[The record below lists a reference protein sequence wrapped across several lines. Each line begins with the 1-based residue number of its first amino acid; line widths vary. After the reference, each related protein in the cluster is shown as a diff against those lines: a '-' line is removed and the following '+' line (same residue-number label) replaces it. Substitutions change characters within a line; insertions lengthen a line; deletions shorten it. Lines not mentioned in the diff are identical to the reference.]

1 MSQLGKLDYSIDS
14 AKITSSTGEVK
25 EFKDLIAG
33 VDIYESLLSPYI
45 KAELTIVDSANL
57 LEAMPII
64 GQEKIEL
71 SIIEGSNIIRRTFYV
86 GTVTNFIKANNQAA
100 MYVLKL
106 ITPEQMMN
114 SLLLVSQSLNGTI
127 DESINKIVTDYLKS
141 KISTKEKSVGNY
153 SVIIPN
159 WNPFHAIDWIA
170 KRAMTS
176 SKMPFAFYETFQDGF
191 MFESY
196 ETMFKKKTYNKF
208 VHKGGS
214 TAEDDA
220 DNQSATY
227 NVAFEYDFKDYANTY
242 KNTLRGAF
250 GSGMWV
256 VDIAT
261 KSYKFVQYNYE
272 NDFKKKTHLA
282 EQAFVNPD
290 FKVEDKKI
298 TEYDAVHYTIN
309 KNTKAFG
316 DKPVGNYNSDAEYT
330 KLETDAFVYQ
340 LTLNKLTLSVRGRA
354 DLSAGKVIEFIVDR
368 NRPSSYGNTR
378 EDNEYLSGKY
388 LVLNVHHKMSAGKYV
403 NIIDV
408 VRDSLGKKVRKS
420 E

>member
-1 MSQLGKLDYSIDS
+1 
-14 AKITSSTGEVK
+14 
-25 EFKDLIAG
+25 
-33 VDIYESLLSPYI
+33 
-45 KAELTIVDSANL
+45 
-57 LEAMPII
+57 
-64 GQEKIEL
+64 
-71 SIIEGSNIIRRTFYV
+71 
-86 GTVTNFIKANNQAA
+86 
-100 MYVLKL
+100 
-106 ITPEQMMN
+106 
-114 SLLLVSQSLNGTI
+114 
-127 DESINKIVTDYLKS
+127 
-141 KISTKEKSVGNY
+141 
-153 SVIIPN
+153 
-159 WNPFHAIDWIA
+159 
-170 KRAMTS
+170 
-176 SKMPFAFYETFQDGF
+176 
-191 MFESY
+191 
-196 ETMFKKKTYNKF
+196 
-208 VHKGGS
+208 
-214 TAEDDA
+214 
-220 DNQSATY
+220 
-227 NVAFEYDFKDYANTY
+227 
-242 KNTLRGAF
+242 
-250 GSGMWV
+250 MWV

>member
-14 AKITSSTGEVK
+14 AKITSSNGETK
-25 EFKDLIAG
+25 EFKDLIDG
-33 VDIYESLLSPYI
+33 IDIYESLLSPYI
-45 KAELTIVDSANL
+45 KADLTIVDSANL
-57 LEAMPII
+57 IESLPIL
-64 GQEKIEL
+64 GQEKVEL
-71 SIIEGSNIIRRTFYV
+71 TIIEGNNAIRRVFYV
-86 GTVTNFIKANNQAA
+86 GSITNFIKANNQAA
-100 MYVLKL
+100 VYVMKL

-114 SLLLVSQSLNGTI
+114 SLLLVSQGFNGTLDSTI
-127 DESINKIVTDYLKS
+127 EKITKDYLRS
-141 KISTKEKSVGNY
+141 KLKVKEKTIGNY
-153 SVIIPN
+153 GLVIPN
-159 WNPFHAIDWIA
+159 WNPFQAIDWVA

-191 MFESY
+191 IFESY
-196 ETMFKKKTYNKF
+196 ESMFKKKTYNKF

-220 DNQSATY
+220 DNQAATY
-227 NVAFEYDFKDYANTY
+227 NVAFDYDFKDYANTY

-282 EQAFVNPD
+282 DQPFINPD
-290 FKVEDKKI
+290 FKIQDKKI
-298 TEYDAVHYTIN
+298 TEYDAIHYTVN
-309 KNTKAFG
+309 KNTKAFA
-316 DKPVGNYNSDAEYT
+316 DKPIGNYNSAVEYT
-330 KLETDAFVYQ
+330 KLETDPFVYQ
-340 LTLNKLTLSVRGRA
+340 LTLNKISLSVRGRS
-354 DLSAGKVIEFIVDR
+354 DLSAGKVIEFVVDR
-368 NRPSSYGNTR
+368 IRPSVYGNTR

-388 LVLNVHHKMSAGKYV
+388 LVLNVHHKMSSGKYV

-408 VRDSLGKKVRKS
+408 VRDSLGKKVKKRT
-420 E
+420 